1 MVSEVSLIRFYY
13 EMFFYFYFQI
23 SVADLDGDDKLDI
36 VSIDTSGDVICYN
49 PDGKTVWE
57 VEISGSSTAGCRLY
71 DVNQDNVLDVIIATN
86 VG

>member
-36 VSIDTSGDVICYN
+36 VSIDTSGDVVRRNI
-49 PDGKTVWE
+49 PRD
-57 VEISGSSTAGCRLY
+57 
-71 DVNQDNVLDVIIATN
+71 
-86 VG
+86 